1 MKMNK
6 YIQEK
11 VANKASQTTAT
22 SKKLKIRG
30 SKLCSQCSKVNEEL
44 NQNKLEEVPEI
55 METPADPAG
64 PVGSQGPQSMAKDL
78 RNLQKSHH

>member
-1 MKMNK
+1 MKVNK

-11 VANKASQTTAT
+11 VANKAFQKTAT

-30 SKLCSQCSKVNEEL
+30 SNLCSQCSKVNEEL
-44 NQNKLEEVPEI
+44 NQNKLEEIPEI

-78 RNLQKSHH
+78 RNLQGSHH